1 MRPLMTV
8 VLSFAS
14 TAVAVS
20 SVVLHSSFS
29 TFKAHGAVSDIANHG
44 FAQYRDV
51 RFSLYSRSIDAVRN
65 VWALAH
71 CDSTQMCRAMPN

>member
-1 MRPLMTV
+1 MTV

-44 FAQYRDV
+44 
-51 RFSLYSRSIDAVRN
+51 LLNI
-65 VWALAH
+65 
-71 CDSTQMCRAMPN
+71 AMWGSHICIPDQLML